1 MSDRHSELY
10 AITLKFLDAF
20 NRNDLD
26 DVMSYFTEDAVYDE
40 LHGKINEGRDA
51 IREAFVPQ
59 FEGKYGKME
68 FIEDDTFIDPETG
81 KVMSGWTVHME
92 NDGTPVSL
100 KGLDLL
106 HFEGDKIVRKQTFV
120 KQTKAL

>member
-1 MSDRHSELY
+1 MSARHNELY

-26 DVMSYFTEDAVYDE
+26 DVMSFFSDDAIYEE
-40 LHGKINEGRDA
+40 LHGKINNGKDA
-51 IREAFVPQ
+51 IRAAFVPQ
-59 FEGKYGKME
+59 FEGKFGKME
-68 FIEDDTFIDPETG
+68 FIEDDTFIDADVG
-81 KVMSGWTVHME
+81 KIMSGWDLHME
-92 NDGTPVSL
+92 KDGAPFIL

-120 KQTKAL
+120 KQKDPL